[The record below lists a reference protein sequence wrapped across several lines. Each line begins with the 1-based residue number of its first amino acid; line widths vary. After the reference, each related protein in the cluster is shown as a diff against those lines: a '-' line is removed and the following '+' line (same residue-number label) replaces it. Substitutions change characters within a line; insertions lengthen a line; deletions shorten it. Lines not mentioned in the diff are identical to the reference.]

1 MNLRSFMPN
10 RISGQIAVIIIASL
24 VVIHAILTATFLLLR
39 PDHRSEPPPDRIAT
53 LVELMDATP
62 RDRRTELVA
71 DIARAFPDLGL
82 TLAASSAGN
91 AAVSDRRT
99 EFLQHHLGSEYRIT
113 AVSRDSSA
121 ALQVAVQLRD
131 GEIVTVRM
139 PPMHMPPMLGPAVI
153 TLLFI
158 AISLSLLGL
167 WAARGLTRPLRSFAR
182 AAENF
187 SPDGAIKPL
196 AEYGPYEIRTAARA
210 LNQMRERI
218 KTLIDDR
225 TRMLAAVSHDL
236 RTPITR
242 LRLRCE
248 AIADAAL
255 RSSTLDDLSH
265 MNAMVENVLSFLRDG
280 RGSRP
285 ATAIDV
291 ATLLQT
297 VCDQFADLGRAVTY
311 EGPDHLVVTAHH
323 DDLNRAITN
332 LVDNAVRYGT
342 TCVVRLTNEED
353 AVTIAIEDDGPGIAD
368 AEKAAMVE
376 PFARGDAA
384 RGATARAGFGLGLSI
399 ASNIIAAHGGT
410 LELRNRQPSGLIAK
424 IGLRR
429 TASAA
434 AA

>member
-10 RISGQIAVIIIASL
+10 RISGQIAIIIIASL
-24 VVIHAILTATFLLLR
+24 VVIHTILTATFLMLR
-39 PDHRSEPPPDRIAT
+39 PDHRSEPPPDQIAT
-53 LVELMDATP
+53 LVALIDATP
-62 RDRRTELVA
+62 RDRRAALVA
-71 DIARAFPDLGL
+71 DVARAFPDLAIQ
-82 TLAASSAGN
+82 LAASSFVNIAD
-91 AAVSDRRT
+91 ADRRS
-99 EFLQHHLGSEYRIT
+99 EILQRHLGPDFRVT
-113 AVSRDSSA
+113 AMSRVSSSV
-121 ALQVAVQLRD
+121 LQVAVRLRD

-139 PPMHMPPMLGPAVI
+139 PPMRMPPMLGPAVV

-158 AISLSLLGL
+158 AISLTLLGL

-248 AIADAAL
+248 AIADTAL
-255 RSSTLDDLSH
+255 RSSTLDDLGH

-280 RGSRP
+280 RASRP
-285 ATAIDV
+285 ATAIDI

-311 EGPDHLVVTAHH
+311 DGPDHLVITANH
-323 DDLNRAITN
+323 DDLSRAITN

-342 TCVVRLTNEED
+342 TCIVRLTGEGG
-353 AVTIAIEDDGPGIAD
+353 AAAIAIEDDGPGIAD
-368 AEKAAMVE
+368 ADKAVMVE

-384 RGATARAGFGLGLSI
+384 RSATARAGFGLGLSI

-424 IGLRR
+424 ISLPRA
-429 TASAA
+429 ASAA

>member
-24 VVIHAILTATFLLLR
+24 AVIHTILTVTFFLMR

-53 LVELMDATP
+53 LVALIDATP

-71 DIARAFPDLGL
+71 DMARAFPGLGL
-82 TLAASSAGN
+82 ALAPSRVVDIADE
-91 AAVSDRRT
+91 DRRT
-99 EFLQHHLGSEYRIT
+99 EILQHHLGPDYRVT
-113 AVSRDSSA
+113 AVSRDSSS
-121 ALQVAVQLRD
+121 ALHLAIRLHD
-131 GEIVTVRM
+131 GEIVTVSM
-139 PPMHMPPMLGPAVI
+139 PPMPMPPMLGPVFI

-158 AISLSLLGL
+158 ATSLTLLGL

-187 SPDGAIKPL
+187 SPAGEIKPL

-248 AIADAAL
+248 AISNEAL
-255 RSSTLDDLSH
+255 RSSTLADLAH

-280 RGSRP
+280 HASRP

-297 VCDQFADLGRAVTY
+297 VCDQFADLGHAVTY
-311 EGPDHLVVTAHH
+311 DGPDHLVISAHH
-323 DDLNRAITN
+323 DDLGRAITN

-342 TCVVRLTNEED
+342 ACVVRLTGEGS
-353 AVTIAIEDDGPGIAD
+353 AATIAIEDDGPGIAD
-368 AEKAAMVE
+368 ADKVAMAE
-376 PFARGDAA
+376 PFARGDRA
-384 RGATARAGFGLGLSI
+384 RGATAGSGFGLGLSI
-399 ASNIIAAHGGT
+399 ARNIIAAHGGA
-410 LELRNRQPSGLIAK
+410 LELRDREPSGLIAEISLPRK
-424 IGLRR
+424 
-429 TASAA
+429 ASEAA
-434 AA
+434 A

>member
-1 MNLRSFMPN
+1 MTLRSFMPN
-10 RISGQIAVIIIASL
+10 RISAQIAVIIIASL
-24 VVIHAILTATFLLLR
+24 VVIHTILTAMFFLLR

-53 LVELMDATP
+53 LVALTDATP
-62 RDRRTELVA
+62 QDRRAELVA

-82 TLAASSAGN
+82 ELAQSSSVNMAD
-91 AAVSDRRT
+91 ADRRT
-99 EFLQHHLGSEYRIT
+99 EILQHHLGPDYRVT
-113 AVSRDSSA
+113 ALSRDSSQ
-121 ALQVAVQLRD
+121 ALQVAVRLRD
-131 GEIVTVRM
+131 GDIVSVRM
-139 PPMHMPPMLGPAVI
+139 PPMRMPPMLGPALI

-158 AISLSLLGL
+158 ATSLTLLGL

-187 SPDGAIKPL
+187 SPDGEIKPL

-218 KTLIDDR
+218 KALIDDR

-248 AIADAAL
+248 AIANETL
-255 RSSTLDDLSH
+255 RSSTLDDLGH

-280 RGSRP
+280 RASRP
-285 ATAIDV
+285 TAAIDL

-297 VCDQFADLGRAVTY
+297 VCDGFADLGRAVTY
-311 EGPDHLVVTAHH
+311 EGPDHIVITAHH

-342 TCVVRLTNEED
+342 TCVVRLTGADDN
-353 AVTIAIEDDGPGIAD
+353 ATIVVEDDGPGIPD
-368 AEKAAMVE
+368 SEKEVLLQ

-384 RGATARAGFGLGLSI
+384 RGATPRGGFGLGLSI
-399 ASNIIAAHGGT
+399 ARNIITAHGGT
-410 LELRNRQPSGLIAK
+410 LALRDRTPSGLIVEITLPRGAAK
-424 IGLRR
+424 
-429 TASAA
+429 AA
-434 AA
+434 A